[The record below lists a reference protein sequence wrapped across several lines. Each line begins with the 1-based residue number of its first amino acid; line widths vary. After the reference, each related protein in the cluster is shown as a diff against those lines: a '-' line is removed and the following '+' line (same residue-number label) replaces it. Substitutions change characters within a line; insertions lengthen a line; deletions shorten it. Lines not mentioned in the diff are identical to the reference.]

1 MHSYASLREAC
12 PFLNGDGGGTDGCGT
27 EVEGIGKEGGE
38 TGVGMKNKWK
48 VFNKKQTSQQKE
60 IVITVKKKS

>member
-1 MHSYASLREAC
+1 M
-12 PFLNGDGGGTDGCGT
+12 NGDGGGADGCGT